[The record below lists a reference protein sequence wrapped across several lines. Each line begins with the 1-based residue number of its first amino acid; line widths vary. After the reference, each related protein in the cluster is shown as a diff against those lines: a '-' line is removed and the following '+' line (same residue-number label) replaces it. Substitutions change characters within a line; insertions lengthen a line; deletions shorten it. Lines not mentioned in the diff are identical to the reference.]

1 MPRVE
6 VGRDGDGGRRSACL
20 HRKGVDP
27 AGKTLPRQ
35 QKPEGAAGVAAEFP
49 AHHLE
54 PPRSAGFR
62 RGHKGDLLHRGIAPH
77 QRGGQCGP
85 RSRIDRIEHKKGDV
99 ARGIGQTDAQMHRI
113 AFLSIPLQ

>member
-1 MPRVE
+1 MTVRFLDPPLHEFVPTE
-6 VGRDGDGGRRSACL
+6 EADIELLAKDMGCL
-20 HRKGVDP
+20 LY
-27 AGKTLPRQ
+27 TS
-35 QKPEGAAGVAAEFP
+35 

-99 ARGIGQTDAQMHRI
+99 ARGVGQTDAQMHRI